1 MIYRLAA
8 DAVLLIHALFVAFVV
23 GGLAAIIVGKF
34 LRWAW
39 VHNLRFRIA
48 HLLAIGVVVAE
59 SWADVVCPLTSV
71 ESLLRAKAGE
81 ASYAGDFVAYWLET
95 LLYFQAP
102 PWVFTVC
109 YTAFGILVVATWF
122 WVKPRRKA
130 SPT

>member
-1 MIYRLAA
+1 M
-8 DAVLLIHALFVAFVV
+8 
-23 GGLAAIIVGKF
+23 G
-34 LRWAW
+34 
-39 VHNLRFRIA
+39 RIA

-59 SWADVVCPLTSV
+59 AWADVMCPLTSV
-71 ESLLRAKAGE
+71 ESLLRAQAGDVT
-81 ASYAGDFVAYWLET
+81 YAGDFVSYWLET

-109 YTAFGILVVATWF
+109 YTGFGILVVATWF